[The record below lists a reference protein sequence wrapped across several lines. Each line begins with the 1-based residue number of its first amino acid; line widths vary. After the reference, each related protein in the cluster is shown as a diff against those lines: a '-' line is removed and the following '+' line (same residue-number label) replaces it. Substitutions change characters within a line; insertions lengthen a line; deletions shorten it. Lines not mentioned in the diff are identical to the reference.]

1 MNLFRSA
8 VVAISLAWTASLGSA
23 SATTTSTLPPNL
35 ANSHTL
41 DLRAASS
48 QIVVDTIENALRR
61 GGFKLFDERF
71 QLDSSLGWVF
81 GETIEGEVDAVIPLW
96 GKGKQAVFV
105 QPGAVFWTGLEEAE
119 RIDGNFGVVY
129 RAVMADDV
137 IGGASVFYDHD
148 FEIGHQRIGIGV
160 DVQRSGFHGAFNYY
174 HPLSDTQDGRE
185 GYVEDALRGMDA
197 SLAIESHLTR
207 VGGNVGYWKFQGDE
221 DVKDEWKLSFGLDAG
236 LRIIPGVFLEGSL
249 QNHDDDVSLG
259 RRASVGLAFRFSL
272 PGLKGK
278 SYGDSGRVLN
288 LYKPV
293 PREKRIIYE
302 EREAVPKVRLSTPA
316 SQTGNTRNVAV
327 RLDEVFAED
336 VVLNLVGT
344 GSATYG
350 TNGDWTISVGDEVCD
365 TVAGT
370 GCQVT
375 VTAGQTAAA
384 DDVVITLAEPER
396 GELSKDIILSVVIA
410 STGVELAPGNP
421 LVVRTPAGR
430 PFPNV
435 SLNYGG
441 SATVQENSD
450 ITMTITLS
458 EPLTENVS
466 FNFSLGEGNEATYG
480 ISGDFVIRYDNNSN
494 ECSSINSCTP
504 VPPTIN
510 AGDTSKD
517 IRISILPDTMSVHTD
532 TEAELVSLSLG
543 IANAGST
550 GLIPGSTTNQTFTIA
565 ENPPVVLPTVSF
577 NYSGSTT
584 IGSTS
589 QTRMRIDLSERV
601 NSEVKV
607 TLVAAASAPTYHHT
621 LLGNATWA
629 VAYVRVPEGQT
640 PAASFPFNDSDCQT
654 TIKTT
659 GCEIAIQAGRTI
671 VDVQVATNLLPSGAA
686 IPLSL
691 RIDDSASSSLV
702 QLGTPTAL
710 TLTVQ

>member
-48 QIVVDTIENALRR
+48 QIVVDTIEHALRW

-174 HPLSDTQDGRE
+174 HPISDTQDGRE
-185 GYVEDALRGMDA
+185 GYIEDALQGMDV

-221 DVKDEWKLSFGLDAG
+221 ETRDEWKLSFGLDAG

-350 TNGDWTISVGDEVCD
+350 TDGDWTISVGGEVCD

-396 GELSKDIILSVVIA
+396 GELSKDIILSVVVA

-430 PFPNV
+430 PFPTV
-435 SLNYGG
+435 SLNYSG
-441 SATVQENSD
+441 SATVQEGGD

-466 FNFSLGEGNEATYG
+466 FNFSLGENNEATYG
-480 ISGDFVIRYDNNSN
+480 ISGDFLVRYDGGDN
-494 ECSSINSCTP
+494 ECSSAITQCTP
-504 VPPTIN
+504 VPPTIT
-510 AGDTSKD
+510 AGNTSKD
-517 IRISILPDTMSVHTD
+517 ITISILPDTAGVQTD
-532 TEAELVSLSLG
+532 TEAELVSISLG

-550 GLIPGSTTNQTFTIA
+550 GLIPGGTTNQTFTIA
-565 ENPPVVLPTVSF
+565 ENPPPPVITHTVSF
-577 NYSGSTT
+577 PGSNSRD
-584 IGSTS
+584 IIDEGMHGSSNATA
-589 QTRMRIDLSERV
+589 
-601 NSEVKV
+601 
-607 TLVAAASAPTYHHT
+607 TLVISPAPTAMVDIPLTFTGNSAAYSFT
-621 LLGNATWA
+621 L
-629 VAYVRVPEGQT
+629 
-640 PAASFPFNDSDCQT
+640 
-654 TIKTT
+654 
-659 GCEIAIQAGRTI
+659 
-671 VDVQVATNLLPSGAA
+671 SGAT
-686 IPLSL
+686 ST
-691 RIDDSASSSLV
+691 
-702 QLGTPTAL
+702 GTPSSNDVVISVPANPGTI
-710 TLTVQ
+710 TLTVTAERDGDTSDDDIEVSFGTLPDGYGPGTPSAWMIRVLDALPP

>member
-185 GYVEDALRGMDA
+185 GYIEDALQGMDV

-221 DVKDEWKLSFGLDAG
+221 ETRDEWNLSFGIDAG

-350 TNGDWTISVGDEVCD
+350 TDGDWTISVGGEVCD

-396 GELSKDIILSVVIA
+396 GELSKDIILSVVVA

-430 PFPNV
+430 PFPTV
-435 SLNYGG
+435 SLDYSG
-441 SATVQENSD
+441 SATVEEDSD

-480 ISGDFVIRYDNNSN
+480 ISGDFVIRYDNNGN

-532 TEAELVSLSLG
+532 TEAELVSLSIG
-543 IANAGST
+543 IADAGST
-550 GLIPGSTTNQTFTIA
+550 GLIPGSTTNQTFTIDS
-565 ENPPVVLPTVSF
+565 NPPPPVITHTVSF
-577 NYSGSTT
+577 PGSNSRD
-584 IGSTS
+584 IIDEGMHGSSNATA
-589 QTRMRIDLSERV
+589 
-601 NSEVKV
+601 
-607 TLVAAASAPTYHHT
+607 TLVISPAPTAMVDIPLTFTGNSAAYSFT
-621 LLGNATWA
+621 L
-629 VAYVRVPEGQT
+629 
-640 PAASFPFNDSDCQT
+640 
-654 TIKTT
+654 
-659 GCEIAIQAGRTI
+659 
-671 VDVQVATNLLPSGAA
+671 SGAT
-686 IPLSL
+686 ST
-691 RIDDSASSSLV
+691 
-702 QLGTPTAL
+702 GTPSSNDVVISVPANPGTI
-710 TLTVQ
+710 TLTVTAERDGDTSNDDIEVSFGTLPDGYGPGTPSAWMIRVLDALPP